1 MILKLGFSPCP
12 NDTFIFDALVHQRIE
27 TGGIEFEVFIED
39 VQTLNEWALE
49 GKLDVT
55 KLSFP
60 AFFDSIDQYILLR
73 SGAALGRGVGPIL
86 VAAREVPL
94 SEELIQR
101 APVALPGRNTTAHFL
116 FTYAFPAASNKLFMR
131 FDTIED
137 FVAREPG
144 SFGVLIH
151 EGRFTYAQK
160 GLQRMMDLG
169 KFWEERAKLPVP
181 LGGIAIK
188 REVLPDI
195 ASRVEKLIRE
205 SVLFAKRNYPKLP
218 DFVRLY
224 AQEMSEEV
232 MRQHI
237 DLYVNDFSADVGSEG
252 LHAVGKLHELFCSLS
267 GQRPRGST
275 LLFL

>member
-116 FTYAFPAASNKLFMR
+116 FTYAFPAASNKVFMR